1 MEVLIVLTIL
11 AVIVRVIIFFCAPEL
26 DKTLSGFNS
35 SRKSNINDCEY
46 YRKEEYNDYS
56 NSIDS
61 ENVSGF
67 KIRSSNYSPNIGI
80 DH

>member
-1 MEVLIVLTIL
+1 MEILIGLTIL
-11 AVIVRVIIFFCAPEL
+11 AVIVRVVIFFCAPEL
-26 DKTLSGFNS
+26 DETLSGFNS
-35 SRKSNINDCEY
+35 SRKSNINDCKY

-67 KIRSSNYSPNIGI
+67 KMRSSNYSPNIGI